1 MAMPCSFFDE
11 EESVKLNFQVRAT
24 DPQCGARRGHF
35 LTPHGAVETPVF
47 MPVGTQASV
56 KSLSPDELEQLGVS
70 ILLGN
75 TYHLYLRP
83 GAEAVARLG
92 GLHRFMGWHRAIL
105 TDSGGYQVFSLAQT
119 RRIEEQGVV
128 FQSHLDGSRHLIRP
142 EDAVRIQMQ
151 LGADIIMCFDECTP
165 YPAAYQ
171 YVQESMQR
179 TVRWAQ
185 RCRLAHLRPDQAL
198 FGIVQGGVH
207 LDLRQQCL
215 EQLLEIGFDGY
226 AIGSLAVG
234 EPKQTML
241 EIIAG
246 LIPHLPHELPRYLMG
261 VGTPE
266 DLVEGV
272 LMGVDMFDCVI
283 PTRNARNGMLF
294 TRHGH
299 LQIKNRCHAT
309 DDKPIEEGCSCYTC
323 QRFSRAYLRH
333 LFMARE
339 LLAYRLNTLHNL
351 HIYQNLMAEMRSAIA
366 RYEFLQ
372 WRGEFYTTRQHND
385 CAPS

>member
-1 MAMPCSFFDE
+1 M
-11 EESVKLNFQVRAT
+11 KLGFEVITT
-24 DPQCGARRGHF
+24 DTQSGARRGRF
-35 LTPHGAVETPVF
+35 LASHGRVETPVF

-83 GAEAVARLG
+83 GAEVVARLG
-92 GLHRFMGWHRAIL
+92 GLHRFMGWRRAIL

-128 FQSHLDGSRHLIRP
+128 FQSHLDGSRHLITP
-142 EDAVRIQMQ
+142 EDATHIQML

-165 YPAAYQ
+165 YPADYQ
-171 YVQESMQR
+171 YVQDSMNR

-185 RCRLAHLRPDQAL
+185 RCRSAHQHPDQAL
-198 FGIVQGGVH
+198 FGIIQGGTH

-215 EQLLEIGFDGY
+215 EQLLEICFDGY

-234 EPKQTML
+234 EPKQSTM
-241 EIIAG
+241 EILAG
-246 LIPHLPHELPRYLMG
+246 LTPRLPHELPRYLMG

-272 LMGVDMFDCVI
+272 MMGVDMFDCVM

-299 LQIKNRCHAT
+299 LQIKNSCHAT
-309 DDKPIEEGCSCYTC
+309 DDHPIEEECQCYTC

-351 HIYQNLMAEMRSAIA
+351 YYYQNLMAEMRSAIEGH
-366 RYEFLQ
+366 EFIQ
-372 WRGEFYTTRQHND
+372 WRREFYARRQ
-385 CAPS
+385 P